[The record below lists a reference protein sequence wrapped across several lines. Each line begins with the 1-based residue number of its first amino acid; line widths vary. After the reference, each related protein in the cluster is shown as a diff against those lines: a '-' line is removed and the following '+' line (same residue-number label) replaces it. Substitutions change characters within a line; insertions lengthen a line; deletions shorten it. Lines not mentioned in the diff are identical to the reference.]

1 MRFSPKEPQVAIP
14 VCSLSYF
21 YIGMPVVGTD
31 GRAGGRVYG
40 HVTTKISRMHR
51 LQNFLTH
58 GAPLR
63 ARELC

>member
-14 VCSLSYF
+14 VLIELFLHWYAC
-21 YIGMPVVGTD
+21 GGD
-31 GRAGGRVYG
+31 GWLGGRVYG

-63 ARELC
+63 GRELC